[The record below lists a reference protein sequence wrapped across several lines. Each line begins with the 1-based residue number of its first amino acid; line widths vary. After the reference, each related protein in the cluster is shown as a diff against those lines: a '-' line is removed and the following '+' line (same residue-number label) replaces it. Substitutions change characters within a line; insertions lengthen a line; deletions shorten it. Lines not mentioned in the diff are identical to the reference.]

1 MLKRYCL
8 FGVVLA
14 ALLTGWG
21 CSDRGTNIAKYDAVE
36 RWGINPLANHVF
48 DTLLALQIRNESQ
61 LLLSASYIPK
71 EAFPAGGSK
80 PIPSLI
86 LLAPEEQDKFYYFN
100 HGLLD
105 LLQEMT
111 QSGEIQPMFV
121 YCIGN
126 DQVFG
131 GYWYGNSAPGGY
143 YDGIIAASDSGGLPF
158 YVENIACPATIN
170 SASKRGIG
178 GVGTASYG
186 VFRAL
191 LKHPGVYSS
200 VSVTDGPLDFDGDD
214 GVSGLIPQFKT
225 AMNEQYAFRRTGREN
240 VKFDSLTPSPISR
253 ILLGGAFAFSP
264 EDTAVSFQYTS
275 TGPDTARKVKII
287 LNSTITVN
295 DTFTVVRN
303 LVASGK
309 SYHQFDPTMPFFID
323 ADIHGGIPH
332 LPGDIYAPIWGLWM
346 RNNLDSL
353 YDQAGA
359 TPLAGVNMF
368 FATSAESPF
377 NYYSMTQSWITT
389 LEAKGLG
396 AQITKQP
403 FAGVN
408 GVPAG
413 EGAYLYDLLRK
424 MLKFHSDNFGQ

>member
-8 FGVVLA
+8 FGVILA

-21 CSDRGTNIAKYDAVE
+21 CSDRGTNIAKYEYIE

-61 LLLSASYIPK
+61 LLLGASYIPK

-80 PIPSLI
+80 PMPSLV
-86 LLAPEEQDKFYYFN
+86 LLAPEEHDKFYYFN

-111 QSGEIQPMFV
+111 QRGEIQPMVV
-121 YCIGN
+121 YCVGN

-131 GYWYGNSAPGGY
+131 GYWYANSAPGGY
-143 YDGIIAASDSGGLPF
+143 YDGIIAAPGDSGLPA
-158 YVENIACPATIN
+158 YVNNIIPAVIN
-170 SASKRGIG
+170 SAAKRGIG

-200 VSVTDGPLDFDGDD
+200 VSVTDGPLDFDGSD
-214 GVSGLIPQFKT
+214 GVSGLIPQFRT
-225 AMNEQYAFRRTGREN
+225 AMNEQYAYRREAREN

-253 ILLGGAFAFSP
+253 ILLGGALAFSP
-264 EDTAVSFQYTS
+264 KDTSVTFQYTNS
-275 TGPDTARKVKII
+275 GGRVRII
-287 LNSTITVN
+287 ENSRRSVA
-295 DTFTVVRN
+295 DTFTVVNN
-303 LVASGK
+303 LVISGR
-309 SYHQFDPTMPFFID
+309 SYHQFDPCMPFFVD
-323 ADIHGGIPH
+323 SAHAPN
-332 LPGDIYAPIWGLWM
+332 LPGDIYAPIWGLWL

-353 YDQAGA
+353 YNRAGG
-359 TPLAGVNMF
+359 TPLAGVSMF
-368 FATSAESPF
+368 FATSPESPF
-377 NYYSMTQSWITT
+377 SYYPMTQSWISF
-389 LEAKGLG
+389 LEGQGLG
-396 AQITKQP
+396 SQITKYSYL
-403 FAGVN
+403 GVN

-413 EGAYLYDLLRK
+413 DGRYLYDLLRK